1 MSKLEKVVNNLA
13 IFLLLSLVGVFFVS
27 MYKSEQLKKEEKR
40 SSALVGLTEMR
51 AIALKIDSLQKD
63 LREIKKNLVLQGVSP
78 RRDTLE

>member
-27 MYKSEQLKKEEKR
+27 MYKSDQLKKEEKR

>member
-1 MSKLEKVVNNLA
+1 VSKLEKVVNNLA

-27 MYKSEQLKKEEKR
+27 MYKSDQLKKEEKR